1 MIRKKLREIKIAAS
15 QPGGLKRKIKYYQ
28 FAKLAR
34 KNGVIDFRVDR
45 IAKEYLHDYFDYQGE
60 TKETKEWGYKRG
72 IPSYKLKYYG
82 MTKDNYR
89 DYISDFDFYNKEN
102 YRNRDFESWF
112 ENKLS
117 TYYLLMPF
125 KSNMPRHYWYARDK
139 EFLPLDVENKKNGSV
154 KDIMDLIKT
163 EKVIAAKA
171 VTGGHGIGFYK
182 LQYDHGKFYANNS
195 QIEESKMTE
204 LVRGLDNYIITEYVK
219 PHKHYEE
226 LCGKDAF
233 AVIRVLMIYDKE
245 EGSKFTA
252 SLIRLGC
259 KEAGVVTDYHG
270 TIYCGLKLD
279 NGESFK
285 PIYREDDD
293 TFIPCPTHPDTGKN
307 LIGDIVPDWDELKRF
322 VTEISEYIPMTPY
335 LIMDIVPT
343 DDGFSI
349 LEINSHGQL
358 RILEPFY
365 PFLKNKYNRKIFKI
379 KER

>member
-1 MIRKKLREIKIAAS
+1 
-15 QPGGLKRKIKYYQ
+15 
-28 FAKLAR
+28 
-34 KNGVIDFRVDR
+34 
-45 IAKEYLHDYFDYQGE
+45 
-60 TKETKEWGYKRG
+60 
-72 IPSYKLKYYG
+72 
-82 MTKDNYR
+82 
-89 DYISDFDFYNKEN
+89 
-102 YRNRDFESWF
+102 
-112 ENKLS
+112 
-117 TYYLLMPF
+117 
-125 KSNMPRHYWYARDK
+125 
-139 EFLPLDVENKKNGSV
+139 
-154 KDIMDLIKT
+154 
-163 EKVIAAKA
+163 
-171 VTGGHGIGFYK
+171 
-182 LQYDHGKFYANNS
+182 
-195 QIEESKMTE
+195 
-204 LVRGLDNYIITEYVK
+204 
-219 PHKHYEE
+219 
-226 LCGKDAF
+226 
-233 AVIRVLMIYDKE
+233 MIYDKE

-335 LIMDIVPT
+335 LIMDTVPT

>member
-1 MIRKKLREIKIAAS
+1 
-15 QPGGLKRKIKYYQ
+15 
-28 FAKLAR
+28 
-34 KNGVIDFRVDR
+34 
-45 IAKEYLHDYFDYQGE
+45 
-60 TKETKEWGYKRG
+60 
-72 IPSYKLKYYG
+72 
-82 MTKDNYR
+82 
-89 DYISDFDFYNKEN
+89 
-102 YRNRDFESWF
+102 
-112 ENKLS
+112 
-117 TYYLLMPF
+117 
-125 KSNMPRHYWYARDK
+125 
-139 EFLPLDVENKKNGSV
+139 
-154 KDIMDLIKT
+154 MDLIKT

-171 VTGGHGIGFYK
+171 VQGDMGLVFINCNMTMESFM
-182 LQYDHGKFYANNS
+182 
-195 QIEESKMTE
+195 QITVRFEESKMTE